1 MQLQQI
7 HYVLKVH
14 ECGSFSA
21 AARELFITQPTLSQQ
36 VMALEKELGVTLFIR
51 HPRGVYLTDAG
62 EEFIFYARRILN
74 EVSSMESSMGSYAA
88 QSKGLVKIG
97 VLWVFAYLGI
107 ADVLSGFRAAHPQIE
122 TSMKVNGSVML
133 LNMLQNRDVDAI
145 FFISMEQGIQRSD
158 LYAQKL
164 MENDMVA
171 VLPADNPLAGLE
183 VIHYGDLRHHPKGG
197 GGKRP
202 DRRDHG
208 LCGQR
213 YGRRLYILLQRP
225 GAKERKGGASAPAPH
240 HQAHHLFC
248 DPSGHPGDSGGAD
261 AGGLCAGISL
271 SVVRE
276 LKREKGGLGQILPQA
291 ALLRPPL
298 TAGPPWPGRG

>member
-171 VLPADNPLAGLE
+171 
-183 VIHYGDLRHHPKGG
+183 
-197 GGKRP
+197 
-202 DRRDHG
+202 
-208 LCGQR
+208 
-213 YGRRLYILLQRP
+213 
-225 GAKERKGGASAPAPH
+225 
-240 HQAHHLFC
+240 
-248 DPSGHPGDSGGAD
+248 
-261 AGGLCAGISL
+261 
-271 SVVRE
+271 
-276 LKREKGGLGQILPQA
+276 
-291 ALLRPPL
+291 
-298 TAGPPWPGRG
+298 